1 MPNYK
6 QLLDLTNATIV
17 AMGKSMMNMG
27 LNIPL
32 VWNELAKTFENSAKG
47 MLIDAGLEIEGS
59 DVKSISEDFA
69 KKMKDIGFCQRVN
82 ILENSDSDLK
92 VDIGECVFASA
103 TKNFRGTDINF
114 IPPCPMMAIL
124 YGAIEEKTGK
134 IGHVDSA
141 EWLPEENTTIFNI
154 KLE

>member
-6 QLLDLTNATIV
+6 QLLDISNATLV
-17 AMGKSMMNMG
+17 AMGNAMMNMG

-32 VWNELAKTFENSAKG
+32 VWNELAKTFENTAKN
-47 MLIDAGLEIEGS
+47 MLKDAGLAIEGS
-59 DVKSISEDFA
+59 DVKTIADDFA
-69 KKMKDIGFCQRVN
+69 KKMKDIGYCQRVN
-82 ILENSDSDLK
+82 ILEANDNKLK

-103 TKNFRGTDINF
+103 TKTFRGTDLTF

-134 IGHVDSA
+134 KGHVESC
-141 EWLPEENTTIFNI
+141 EWKPKENTSIFTVT
-154 KLE
+154 LE